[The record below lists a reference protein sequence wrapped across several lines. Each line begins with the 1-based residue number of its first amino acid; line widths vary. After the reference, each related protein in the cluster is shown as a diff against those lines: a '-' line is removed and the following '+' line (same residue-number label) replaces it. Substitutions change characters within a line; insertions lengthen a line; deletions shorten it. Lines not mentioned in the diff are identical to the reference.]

1 MPGREGRNGIML
13 ADHDTRMQRRPI
25 PPAAALSPF
34 DDGDDATFRRLS
46 DRIVHTIARR
56 VPFRTATIRLERPV
70 VSFSFDDFPAS
81 AHETGARIL
90 EDHGAQGTFYA
101 ASGLIGQKRAL
112 WTIAGPDAIRDLH
125 DRGHEI
131 GLHTHSHRPSFLM
144 GRRQFGADLAANRAA
159 LRRILPDLAHET
171 FAYPFGLSTLSQKRT
186 LGRLARASRSVQRGL
201 NVGKVDLDFIR
212 AYELTDRGLS
222 LDELTRLLDDAAARN
237 GWLVF
242 LTHDIAD
249 RPTRFGASPA
259 LLTAALLG
267 AARRGMDVL
276 SIRDALT
283 RIGVS

>member
-1 MPGREGRNGIML
+1 MQ
-13 ADHDTRMQRRPI
+13 ADDETGVLRRPV

-34 DDGDDATFRRLS
+34 DDGDDATFRRFS

-56 VPFRTATIRLERPV
+56 IPFRTAAIRLNRPI
-70 VSFSFDDFPAS
+70 VSFSFDDFPVS

-90 EDHGAQGTFYA
+90 EDHGAHGTFYA
-101 ASGLIGQKRAL
+101 ATALLGQKRAL
-112 WTIAGPDAIRDLH
+112 WTIAGADSIRDLH
-125 DRGHEI
+125 EGGHEI
-131 GLHTHSHRPSFLM
+131 GLHTHSHRPTFLM
-144 GRRQFGADLAANRAA
+144 DRRQFTADLAANRAA
-159 LRRILPDLAHET
+159 LRRILPDLANET
-171 FAYPFGLSTLSQKRT
+171 FAYPFGLSALSQKRT

-212 AYELTDRGLS
+212 AYELTDRGLP
-222 LDELTRLLDDAAARN
+222 LEELTQLLNDAAARN

-242 LTHDIAD
+242 LTHDIAE

-276 SIRDALT
+276 PISDALT